1 MTSKPEL
8 RCLPSEHLPNPSPMK
23 SQLFILAAAALILTA
38 CDAEVNVPPREG
50 DKTTVVNPPAEK
62 KVESNTTIVNP
73 PAEKKVE
80 NNTTIVNPPAE
91 KK

>member
-1 MTSKPEL
+1 MKTTPISL
-8 RCLPSEHLPNPSPMK
+8 LTLPAFFL
-23 SQLFILAAAALILTA
+23 LIA
-38 CDAEVNVPPREG
+38 CDARVNTAPP
-50 DKTTVVNPPAEK
+50 VVEK
-62 KVESNTTIVNP
+62 KETTIVNP

>member
-1 MTSKPEL
+1 
-8 RCLPSEHLPNPSPMK
+8 MK
-23 SQLFILAAAALILTA
+23 SPAIYLLLSAGIISMAG
-38 CDAEVNVPPREG
+38 CDARVETAPP
-50 DKTTVVNPPAEK
+50 VVEK
-62 KVESNTTIVNP
+62 KETTIVNP

>member
-1 MTSKPEL
+1 MMEKHPAAVVQAIPSAMKTMTLSSL
-8 RCLPSEHLPNPSPMK
+8 VAVS
-23 SQLFILAAAALILTA
+23 LALVG
-38 CDAEVNVPPREG
+38 CDARVNTAPP
-50 DKTTVVNPPAEK
+50 VVEKVEK
-62 KVESNTTIVNP
+62 KETTIVNP

>member
-1 MTSKPEL
+1 MKPTTL
-8 RCLPSEHLPNPSPMK
+8 TAVVC
-23 SQLFILAAAALILTA
+23 AAAVTMFSG
-38 CDAEVNVPPREG
+38 CDARVQTAPP
-50 DKTTVVNPPAEK
+50 VVENKE
-62 KVESNTTIVNP
+62 TTIVNP

>member
-1 MTSKPEL
+1 
-8 RCLPSEHLPNPSPMK
+8 MK
-23 SQLFILAAAALILTA
+23 TLTISIFVTLSVVFA
-38 CDAEVNVPPREG
+38 GCDARVNTAPP
-50 DKTTVVNPPAEK
+50 VVEKVEK
-62 KVESNTTIVNP
+62 KETTIVNP

>member
-1 MTSKPEL
+1 MKLTLLIPGV
-8 RCLPSEHLPNPSPMK
+8 CLPMLA
-23 SQLFILAAAALILTA
+23 LFSGCEAK
-38 CDAEVNVPPREG
+38 VNTEPQ
-50 DKTTVVNPPAEK
+50 VVEK
-62 KVESNTTIVNP
+62 KETIVNP